1 MERGKQWPEQCQQEW
16 AVVGGRGRWGAELVG
31 TKSPGRT
38 RSRPHLQLRQNRM
51 GVDAHKAA
59 MRVMNWVASHTSV
72 EERRWGE
79 RRGYRTGMRWGMR
92 RQCWHRDREIQR
104 AKWGRRAAQGS
115 SGRPR
120 PAENAGRSI
129 GPAVTWIPRNP
140 PPERRLRNFPRVA
153 FTFSC
158 HTLSALDV

>member
-1 MERGKQWPEQCQQEW
+1 MARAVPAGVGSGGREREVGSR
-16 AVVGGRGRWGAELVG
+16 VGGDK
-31 TKSPGRT
+31 KS
-38 RSRPHLQLRQNRM
+38 RSHAVRPHLQLRQNRM

-104 AKWGRRAAQGS
+104 AK
-115 SGRPR
+115 
-120 PAENAGRSI
+120 
-129 GPAVTWIPRNP
+129 
-140 PPERRLRNFPRVA
+140 
-153 FTFSC
+153 
-158 HTLSALDV
+158 